1 MQPNQEIV
9 GANSKIQFKQAG
21 MRGFMLLTY
30 FLLKETT

>member
-1 MQPNQEIV
+1 MEPNQQTV
-9 GANSKIQFKQAG
+9 GANNKIKFKQIG